1 MVFNERQIKWLQQ
14 NNWQRLKKREPQE
27 RKTLLKASRQQK
39 RTTRKAPAK
48 RKPVARRAVTKK
60 PAKKRA
66 STGGVV
72 YAQKGD
78 GTKYYYTGKSGKEA
92 LNSDRATAKKVGYI
106 TAAGVAKK
114 LISKVPA
121 GYGIHYTGKKR

>member
-1 MVFNERQIKWLQQ
+1 MATAKQLAA
-14 NNWQRLKKREPQE
+14 LKKARAA
-27 RKTLLKASRQQK
+27 RKKNLAKSKPAAK
-39 RTTRKAPAK
+39 RATRKAPAK

>member
-1 MVFNERQIKWLQQ
+1 MATAKQLAA
-14 NNWQRLKKREPQE
+14 LKKARAA
-27 RKTLLKASRQQK
+27 RKKNLA
-39 RTTRKAPAK
+39 A
-48 RKPVARRAVTKK
+48 KK
-60 PAKKRA
+60 PAAKKRTVKKTVKRRTVARKPAAKKPARKRA

-72 YAQKGD
+72 YAQKGA

-106 TAAGVAKK
+106 TAAAVAKK
-114 LISKVPA
+114 LIAKVPA